1 MLVRSRHRSARQ
13 KERGIY
19 NIMYVY
25 SQFLRIIYQHNI
37 PLSQH
42 VDMTYTSVLRIESGW
57 FIRAE
62 GHEGA
67 EEVRGEACYRHASIH
82 EP

>member
-42 VDMTYTSVLRIESGW
+42 VDMTYTSVLRLSL
-57 FIRAE
+57 
-62 GHEGA
+62 
-67 EEVRGEACYRHASIH
+67 IH
-82 EP
+82 I